1 MALLISVVLISC
13 EKSTRKPVDS
23 LSRADIENMK
33 ADHIIPLK
41 EAVKM
46 YDKYTKER
54 IKILKDTL
62 KKKYGDDFSDT
73 RTVWFDI
80 KTIKAYLKYLEENAS
95 EAEGLQFYFSV
106 DPENQGKKSNHQSF
120 FIAPTIKNVVE
131 GDTIQSGY
139 TIENGQ
145 RVFLYEAFKKSLERT
160 ETKMEKAAFFAT
172 SQDNGGLLLNDGT
185 LCPPCGNN

>member
-1 MALLISVVLISC
+1 
-13 EKSTRKPVDS
+13 
-23 LSRADIENMK
+23 
-33 ADHIIPLK
+33 
-41 EAVKM
+41 
-46 YDKYTKER
+46 
-54 IKILKDTL
+54 
-62 KKKYGDDFSDT
+62 
-73 RTVWFDI
+73 
-80 KTIKAYLKYLEENAS
+80 
-95 EAEGLQFYFSV
+95 
-106 DPENQGKKSNHQSF
+106 ENQGKKSNHQSF

-172 SQDNGGLLLNDGT
+172 SQDNRGLLLNDGT